1 MKNMEAK
8 QELKSATPDPAL
20 QDWISKQLNEA
31 ASELIKR
38 GLVQAAVAE
47 AKPAWV
53 LPFTLLIGRI
63 RDLGREDGFDWFI
76 CGDGPLTHVRSDFAD
91 SPREAARHFALQWQL
106 LASRMNA
113 AQGDEL
119 AKKAGALYEL
129 VEEDQLWLSRKAE

>member
-1 MKNMEAK
+1 MEAK
-8 QELKSATPDPAL
+8 QEFESVKPDPAL
-20 QDWISKQLNEA
+20 QDWISKRMNEA
-31 ASELIKR
+31 TNELIKR
-38 GLVQAAVAE
+38 GLIQAAVAE

-76 CGDGPLTHVRSDFAD
+76 CGDGPLTHVRSNCAE

-106 LASRMNA
+106 LASRMGG

-119 AKKAGALYEL
+119 ARKAGALYEL
-129 VEEDQLWLSRKAE
+129 VEEEQLWLARQAV